1 MSHHDFPKNLSD
13 LPAEG
18 KLFFLTVQSLRIMSH
33 YSVWIYFLIILWRQ
47 IRLFFYSRFDFLFSD
62 IKIISSAGEIP
73 LRVVDIYSLSMF
85 AAEDEGR
92 TEDPTELRKR
102 REREKGRVAKSA
114 EIPAALG
121 TLGGLIVLFISAG
134 WVLSSIARMVKIY
147 VGNFSSL
154 GKIEEATIITLM
166 VNLSRDFFIML
177 APFFAAVMLLG
188 IVGNI
193 SQTGFLFSLEPLRPK
208 FSNISFTFNRM
219 IERVFLSK
227 QIYVNLT
234 KTIIKVIAIGF
245 VSYLIISDDFL
256 SIMKTGSVGVGEA
269 LRSLGSMSFKLALI
283 LVIILLLMSIPDY
296 IFQRSQFIESLKMTK
311 QEVKQEFR
319 EQEGD
324 PQIKARQRQRM
335 QEALRTQMRQAVQTA
350 DIVITNP
357 THYAVAIK
365 FEFDVEGTPP
375 KLVAKGEDEVARII
389 REIAK
394 ANEVPIVE
402 DKPLARFIYDN
413 IELNQLLPENLLA
426 LLARIVAALPALRAK
441 FNRGQAVA

>member
-1 MSHHDFPKNLSD
+1 M
-13 LPAEG
+13 
-18 KLFFLTVQSLRIMSH
+18 
-33 YSVWIYFLIILWRQ
+33 W
-47 IRLFFYSRFDFLFSD
+47 
-62 IKIISSAGEIP
+62 
-73 LRVVDIYSLSMF
+73 IYSLIAFFTRIRNGLFGWFDPFFPEREFYPAPVAIPQSGVNIFSLAMF

-92 TEDPTELRKR
+92 TEEPTELRRR

-121 TLGGLIVLFISAG
+121 TLGGLVVLFISAG
-134 WVLSSIARMVKIY
+134 WVLTSIARLIKNY
-147 VGNFSSL
+147 VGSFSTL
-154 GKIEEATIITLM
+154 GSIEESKLITMMITLA
-166 VNLSRDFFIML
+166 RDFFIML
-177 APFFAAVMLLG
+177 APFFVAVMLLG
-188 IVGNI
+188 IIGNI
-193 SQTGFLFSLEPLRPK
+193 TQTGFLFSLEPLRPK
-208 FSNISFTFNRM
+208 LSNIAFSFNRM
-219 IERVFLSK
+219 VERVIFSK

-234 KTIIKVIAIGF
+234 KTIIKVVAIIF

-256 SIMKTGSVGVGEA
+256 GIMKTGSVGVGEA
-269 LRSLGSMSFKLALI
+269 LRSLGYMSFKLALV

-311 QEVKQEFR
+311 QEVKQEYR

-335 QEALRTQMRQAVQTA
+335 QEAMRVQMRQAVASA

-365 FEFDVEGTPP
+365 FDFEKQGTPP

-394 ANEVPIVE
+394 ANNVPMVE

-413 IELNQLLPENLLA
+413 VQLNQELPSDLLF
-426 LLARIVAALPALRAK
+426 LLARIVTTIPSLISK
-441 FNRGQAVA
+441 FREGQAVA